1 MANPLFQLE
10 KMKDD
15 LSIKEGEIKLLRE
28 NLTRREADLDRLKSE
43 KINQIV
49 QQNKQQTDKEK
60 ALQVHIIWL
69 GHVKR
74 YIASDKAH
82 LLLRKH
88 TIFDL
93 IAAPC
98 A

>member
-60 ALQVHIIWL
+60 ALQVHIIWV
-69 GHVKR
+69 GTCKKIHSFR
-74 YIASDKAH
+74 
-82 LLLRKH
+82 
-88 TIFDL
+88 
-93 IAAPC
+93 
-98 A
+98 